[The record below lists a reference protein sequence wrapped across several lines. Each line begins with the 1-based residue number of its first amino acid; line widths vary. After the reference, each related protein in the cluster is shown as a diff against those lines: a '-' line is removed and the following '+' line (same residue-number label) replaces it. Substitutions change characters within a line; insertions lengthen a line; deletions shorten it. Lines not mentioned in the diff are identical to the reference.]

1 MSDRILSPP
10 RHLSRRSKAFW
21 RAIVGDYDLSPHH
34 VELLRRLCEAMDRA
48 DQARELLDAE
58 GLTVTDRYGQVKP
71 HPAATIE
78 TQNRIAVARLVRE
91 LDLEGEPLPDPRM
104 PRRR

>member
-1 MSDRILSPP
+1 MTDKHPAP
-10 RHLSRRSKAFW
+10 KHLSRRSRAFW
-21 RAIVGDYDLSPHH
+21 KSAIEDYDLALPHL
-34 VELLRRLCEAMDRA
+34 ELLRRLCEAMDRC

-78 TQNRIAVARLVRE
+78 TQSRIAVARLTRE
-91 LDLEGEPLPDPRM
+91 LDFEGEPGPDPRP